1 MQQELTATS
10 HVYQTFDSPSSAL
23 PTSQHGFPRSQQ
35 QHHADGSSLFRT
47 RSSSSSRSGR
57 AAAAGSDAGLDADQL
72 EERLRRL
79 SHGSHRSAG
88 GRPSVAGQRISEYEK
103 ALTPSVPRQALGF
116 KVTKRSQS
124 PPDGVQLTDF
134 PNEILTHIL
143 SHLHPDSHAAV
154 ALVSKRFYALV
165 TTPHAWRMAFLRYFP
180 GQDVMLRSADK
191 EAWHEQEDPDLIRSE
206 QRYFSRLSPLAS
218 WRSEY
223 LLRTR
228 LLRSVARGK
237 PGTNIGG
244 VGSSAKSSQMGKRS
258 SAVLTYNSK
267 LPWTVSNLHA
277 VFSNGKKPPKVISG
291 TAALA
296 VGTSSDPTIGKVD
309 KWGLDDPF
317 AFAQL
322 DEAFPDLEPFAVAGE
337 GPAAVPNVMDVSQP
351 YGFIGGEGFPGGR
364 AYYRAA
370 SEIRGRYLGND
381 SAIIDMVPEIPKIPE
396 LSEAICSVWIAKS
409 SAVPT
414 LTQSM
419 VGMMTGSTLGVV
431 TTYALNF
438 EASGSGYSNG
448 QITGKWVLSPGIPI
462 VAIKIDDNYSQRRK
476 ILGRVWAVALNALG
490 EVYYLKDT
498 PSPPVKRV
506 KGEDPTRTAWMS
518 GRTVYWELVESTRRR
533 ARPDEFDKNAVRGAY
548 SPRSPSNS
556 MNLSK
561 NQVIAEAREIEKFLR
576 HKPSHFRK
584 ACEGWDMRRKLEVD
598 FGGGEEDG
606 GGEGIFVITCGLG
619 YGVPAG
625 VTRYTRR
632 APVVDVKEAQLE
644 EEEPTHYSKPE
655 AVASSLFGGPTA
667 EDAAASDPTYPA
679 AGVAAAEPEADA
691 QVQGPEEWAVSEFEL
706 KPNFTGEIT
715 ASAVD
720 ATTYAVMARFEDPL
734 LNDSGSSNAGTPTAQ
749 HSTGEI
755 SGRRARLFAVGTD
768 TGAIYVWNMRAAE
781 ARAAIKP
788 LRCIQTDSP
797 EISCLALSALYII
810 HGGSDGLVQAWD
822 PLASVLEPVRTLN
835 AKSSGR
841 IPRHIVN
848 ANPVLRQADYAAVG
862 AIYLDPDP
870 AVLRGVLSFGTFI
883 RYWAY
888 NSTHH
893 GSGRKRRVRHS
904 DVNGRL
910 ASRRLY
916 GTVSGYI
923 AAEEAELRREQAH
936 RAKEQVRLRNRFGV
950 GLGDLTEEEAIKYA
964 EMISQESYMLDEQ
977 RRFSAS
983 DTGSA
988 ADIND
993 TASSAGS
1000 SMSSADTL
1008 TPEPSI
1014 SGRSPNGGSSALPV
1028 LEEET
1033 EDDYEAQI
1041 QRAIRLSLMEG
1052 VNDAGQSPRDH
1063 SSGDYGFPVTV
1074 KEKKKK
1080 GRRAS
1085 GSPPPSVGGS
1095 EVHAPVVMS
1104 YGEGSRGVPVTAP
1117 LVGNAGVNPDEDLEL
1132 ALRLS
1137 LEEEETR
1144 QATAAAAAAVG
1155 LGVDEDAFPPLSPK
1169 GKGKGKGVA

>member
-1 MQQELTATS
+1 
-10 HVYQTFDSPSSAL
+10 
-23 PTSQHGFPRSQQ
+23 
-35 QHHADGSSLFRT
+35 
-47 RSSSSSRSGR
+47 
-57 AAAAGSDAGLDADQL
+57 
-72 EERLRRL
+72 
-79 SHGSHRSAG
+79 
-88 GRPSVAGQRISEYEK
+88 
-103 ALTPSVPRQALGF
+103 
-116 KVTKRSQS
+116 
-124 PPDGVQLTDF
+124 
-134 PNEILTHIL
+134 
-143 SHLHPDSHAAV
+143 
-154 ALVSKRFYALV
+154 
-165 TTPHAWRMAFLRYFP
+165 
-180 GQDVMLRSADK
+180 MLRSVEKAG
-191 EAWHEQEDPDLIRSE
+191 HEIWSQQEDPDLIRSE
-206 QRYFSRLSPLAS
+206 LRYFSRLSPLAS

-244 VGSSAKSSQMGKRS
+244 VGSSAKSSQLGKRS

-322 DEAFPDLEPFAVAGE
+322 DEAFPDLEPYGVAGD

-351 YGFIGGEGFPGGR
+351 YGILGGEGFPGGR

-370 SEIRGRYLGND
+370 SEIRGRYLGHD
-381 SAIIDMVPEIPKIPE
+381 SAIIDMAPEIPKVPE
-396 LSEAICSVWIAKS
+396 MSEAICSVWIAKS
-409 SAVPT
+409 SAVPSM
-414 LTQSM
+414 TQAM
-419 VGMMTGSTLGVV
+419 VGMMTGSSLGVV
-431 TTYALNF
+431 TAYALNF
-438 EASGSGYSNG
+438 EASGSQYSNG
-448 QITGKWVLSPGIPI
+448 EIAARWVLSPGVPI
-462 VAIKIDDNYSQRRK
+462 IAIKIDDNYNQRRK
-476 ILGRVWAVALNALG
+476 LLGRVWAVVLNALG
-490 EVYYLKDT
+490 EVYYLKDVPIPLLT
-498 PSPPVKRV
+498 RA
-506 KGEDPTRTAWMS
+506 KGENATRTAWMS
-518 GRTVYWELVESTRRR
+518 GRTAYWELVEPTRRK
-533 ARPDEFDKNAVRGAY
+533 ARPVEFDKNAIRGAY

-561 NQVIAEAREIEKFLR
+561 NQVVAEAREIEKFLR

-598 FGGGEEDG
+598 FAGGDEPG
-606 GGEGIFVITCGLG
+606 GGEGIFVITCGLEKG
-619 YGVPAG
+619 EPSGI
-625 VTRYTRR
+625 TRYTRR
-632 APVVDVKEAQLE
+632 ASTATVAAA
-644 EEEPTHYSKPE
+644 E
-655 AVASSLFGGPTA
+655 AVTEEAAYCSNAEGTTSLFGGPTT
-667 EDAAASDPTYPA
+667 DAAASRSASWYPA
-679 AGVAAAEPEADA
+679 ADSGVGAGEGES
-691 QVQGPEEWAVSEFEL
+691 QEHGTEEWAISAFEL
-706 KPNFTGEIT
+706 KPNFNAEIT
-715 ASAVD
+715 ASAAD
-720 ATTYAVMARFEDPL
+720 ATTYAVMAAFEDPL
-734 LNDSGSSNAGTPTAQ
+734 LTGSGTSTPNTFATKQ
-749 HSTGEI
+749 SVGEVP
-755 SGRRARLFAVGTD
+755 GRRARLFAIGTD
-768 TGAIYVWNMRAAE
+768 SGAIYVWNMRSAE
-781 ARAAIKP
+781 ARAAVKP

-822 PLASVLEPVRTLN
+822 PLASILDPIRTLN

-841 IPRHIVN
+841 VPRHIVN
-848 ANPVLRQADYAAVG
+848 ANPVLRHADYSAVG

-893 GSGRKRRVRHS
+893 GTGRKRRVRHS

-923 AAEEAELRREQAH
+923 AAEEAELRREREH

-950 GLGDLTEEEAIKYA
+950 GLGDLTEEEAIRYA
-964 EMISQESYMLDEQ
+964 EMISQESYMMDEQ

-988 ADIND
+988 ADIGE
-993 TASSAGS
+993 TASSTGS

-1014 SGRSPNGGSSALPV
+1014 SGRSPSGPSALPV

-1052 VNDAGQSPRDH
+1052 VNDAGQSPRGN
-1063 SSGDYGFPVTV
+1063 SSGDYEFPVTV

-1080 GRRAS
+1080 GNLSS
-1085 GSPPPSVGGS
+1085 GSLPISMGAS
-1095 EVHAPVVMS
+1095 EVRTPVVH
-1104 YGEGSRGVPVTAP
+1104 YGEASRGVSVTAAP
-1117 LVGNAGVNPDEDLEL
+1117 LSISPGVNPDEDLEL

-1155 LGVDEDAFPPLSPK
+1155 LGIQTDDFPPLSPQ

>member
-1 MQQELTATS
+1 
-10 HVYQTFDSPSSAL
+10 
-23 PTSQHGFPRSQQ
+23 
-35 QHHADGSSLFRT
+35 
-47 RSSSSSRSGR
+47 
-57 AAAAGSDAGLDADQL
+57 
-72 EERLRRL
+72 
-79 SHGSHRSAG
+79 
-88 GRPSVAGQRISEYEK
+88 
-103 ALTPSVPRQALGF
+103 
-116 KVTKRSQS
+116 
-124 PPDGVQLTDF
+124 
-134 PNEILTHIL
+134 
-143 SHLHPDSHAAV
+143 
-154 ALVSKRFYALV
+154 
-165 TTPHAWRMAFLRYFP
+165 MAFLRYFP
-180 GQDVMLRSADK
+180 GQDVMLRSSDK
-191 EAWHEQEDPDLIRSE
+191 EAWNGREDPDLVRTE
-206 QRYFSRLSPLAS
+206 LRYFSRLSPLAS

-228 LLRSVARGK
+228 LLRSVSRGK

-244 VGSSAKSSQMGKRS
+244 VGSSAKSSQLGKRS

-277 VFSNGKKPPKVISG
+277 VFSNGKKPPKVLSG

-322 DEAFPDLEPFAVAGE
+322 DEVVPDLEPYALVGD

-351 YGFIGGEGFPGGR
+351 YGILGGEGFPGGR
-364 AYYRAA
+364 AYYRAT
-370 SEIRGRYLGND
+370 SEIRGRYLGHDN
-381 SAIIDMVPEIPKIPE
+381 AIIDMVPEIPKIPE

-409 SAVPT
+409 PAVPSA
-414 LTQSM
+414 TQAM
-419 VGMMTGSTLGVV
+419 VGMMTGSSLGVV

-438 EASGSGYSNG
+438 EAGGSRYSNG
-448 QITGKWVLSPGIPI
+448 EVTAKWVLSPGVPI
-462 VAIKIDDNYSQRRK
+462 IAIRIDDNYSHRRK
-476 ILGRVWAVALNALG
+476 LLGRVWAVVLNALG
-490 EVYYLKDT
+490 EVYYLKDC
-498 PSPPVKRV
+498 PIPPAKKA
-506 KGEDPTRTAWMS
+506 KGEDATRTAWMT
-518 GRTVYWELVESTRRR
+518 GRSAYWELVESTRRR

-561 NQVIAEAREIEKFLR
+561 EQVIAEAREIEKFLR

-598 FGGGEEDG
+598 FAGGDDDG
-606 GGEGIFVITCGLG
+606 AGEGIFVITCGLDNG
-619 YGVPAG
+619 EPAG
-625 VTRYTRR
+625 ITRYTRR
-632 APVVDVKEAQLE
+632 APATGSADADAQSE
-644 EEEPTHYSKPE
+644 E
-655 AVASSLFGGPTA
+655 VAYHGKTGATAGSIFGGPTS
-667 EDAAASDPTYPA
+667 EAALPPSPTYGVGASGSPELE
-679 AGVAAAEPEADA
+679 AGPLG
-691 QVQGPEEWAVSEFEL
+691 QGPEEWAAAEYEL
-706 KPNFTGEIT
+706 KPNFGAEIT
-715 ASAVD
+715 ASAAD
-720 ATTYAVMARFEDPL
+720 ATTYAVLAAFEDPL
-734 LNDSGSSNAGTPTAQ
+734 LTGSGTSTANSPIAK
-749 HSTGEI
+749 HNTAEVP
-755 SGRRARLFAVGTD
+755 GRRARLFAVGTD
-768 TGAIYVWNMRAAE
+768 TGAIYVWNMRSTETRTAV
-781 ARAAIKP
+781 KP
-788 LRCIQTDSP
+788 LRCIQTESS

-822 PLASVLEPVRTLN
+822 PLASMLEPVRTLN

-841 IPRHIVN
+841 VPRHIVN
-848 ANPVLRQADYAAVG
+848 ANPVLRQADYSAVG

-888 NSTHH
+888 NSSHH
-893 GSGRKRRVRHS
+893 GTGRKRRVRHS

-923 AAEEAELRREQAH
+923 AAEEAELRREREH

-964 EMISQESYMLDEQ
+964 EMISQESYMMDEQ

-988 ADIND
+988 ADMGE

-1000 SMSSADTL
+1000 SMSSTDTL
-1008 TPEPSI
+1008 TPEPSL
-1014 SGRSPNGGSSALPV
+1014 SGRSPSGAGPSTLPV
-1028 LEEET
+1028 LDEET

-1052 VNDAGQSPRDH
+1052 VNDAGQSPRGN
-1063 SSGDYGFPVTV
+1063 SSGDFGFPVTV
-1074 KEKKKK
+1074 KERRKK
-1080 GRRAS
+1080 GRTSS
-1085 GSPPPSVGGS
+1085 GSPPTSLGAG
-1095 EVHAPVVMS
+1095 EAHTPVVR
-1104 YGEGSRGVPVTAP
+1104 YAEASRGITLAAAP
-1117 LVGNAGVNPDEDLEL
+1117 LSTSPGFTPDEDLEL

-1144 QATAAAAAAVG
+1144 HATAAAAAAVG
-1155 LGVDEDAFPPLSPK
+1155 LAIGADDFPPLSPQ
-1169 GKGKGKGVA
+1169 GKGKGKGLA

>member
-1 MQQELTATS
+1 M
-10 HVYQTFDSPSSAL
+10 
-23 PTSQHGFPRSQQ
+23 
-35 QHHADGSSLFRT
+35 
-47 RSSSSSRSGR
+47 
-57 AAAAGSDAGLDADQL
+57 
-72 EERLRRL
+72 
-79 SHGSHRSAG
+79 
-88 GRPSVAGQRISEYEK
+88 
-103 ALTPSVPRQALGF
+103 
-116 KVTKRSQS
+116 
-124 PPDGVQLTDF
+124 
-134 PNEILTHIL
+134 
-143 SHLHPDSHAAV
+143 
-154 ALVSKRFYALV
+154 SKRFYALV

-191 EAWHEQEDPDLIRSE
+191 DVWNEQEDPDLIRTE
-206 QRYFSRLSPLAS
+206 LRYYSRLSLLAS

-244 VGSSAKSSQMGKRS
+244 VGSSAKSSQLGKRS

-322 DEAFPDLEPFAVAGE
+322 DEVVPDLEPYALVGD

-351 YGFIGGEGFPGGR
+351 YGILGGEGFPGGR
-364 AYYRAA
+364 AYYRAS
-370 SEIRGRYLGND
+370 SEIRGRYLGQDN
-381 SAIIDMVPEIPKIPE
+381 AIIDMVPEIPKIPE

-409 SAVPT
+409 SAVPSM
-414 LTQSM
+414 TQSM
-419 VGMMTGSTLGVV
+419 VGMMTGSSLGVV
-431 TTYALNF
+431 TTYALNY
-438 EASGSGYSNG
+438 EAGGSRYSNG
-448 QITGKWVLSPGIPI
+448 EITAKWVLSPGVPI
-462 VAIKIDDNYSQRRK
+462 TAIKIDDHYNQRRK
-476 ILGRVWAVALNALG
+476 LLGRVWAVVLNALG
-490 EVYYLKDT
+490 EVYYLKDSPT
-498 PSPPVKRV
+498 PPVKKA

-518 GRTVYWELVESTRRR
+518 GRTAYWELVESTRRR

-598 FGGGEEDG
+598 FAGGDDNR
-606 GGEGIFVITCGLG
+606 GGEGIFVITCGLEMG
-619 YGVPAG
+619 EPAG
-625 VTRYTRR
+625 IKRYIRR
-632 APVVDVKEAQLE
+632 ALPTCVADAQAETE
-644 EEEPTHYSKPE
+644 EVASYCKPE
-655 AVASSLFGGPTA
+655 ARTGSIFGGPTT
-667 EDAAASDPTYPA
+667 DAALSPSSTYDTVA
-679 AGVAAAEPEADA
+679 FGSAEVEGVQP
-691 QVQGPEEWAVSEFEL
+691 VQGTEEWLVSAYEL
-706 KPNFTGEIT
+706 KPNFNAEIT
-715 ASAVD
+715 ASAAD
-720 ATTYAVMARFEDPL
+720 ATTYAVMAAFEDPL
-734 LNDSGSSNAGTPTAQ
+734 LTESGASTANTPTATQ
-749 HSTGEI
+749 STGDVP
-755 SGRRARLFAVGTD
+755 GRRARLFAVGTD
-768 TGAIYVWNMRAAE
+768 TGAIYVWNMRSAE
-781 ARAAIKP
+781 TRTDVKP
-788 LRCIQTDSP
+788 LRCIQTDSS

-822 PLASVLEPVRTLN
+822 PLASILEPVRTLN

-841 IPRHIVN
+841 VPRHIVN
-848 ANPVLRQADYAAVG
+848 ANPVLRHADYSAVG

-893 GSGRKRRVRHS
+893 GTGRKRRARHS

-923 AAEEAELRREQAH
+923 AAEEAELRREQEH

-964 EMISQESYMLDEQ
+964 EMMSQESYMMDEQ
-977 RRFSAS
+977 RRSSAS
-983 DTGSA
+983 DTGSTV
-988 ADIND
+988 DMGE

-1000 SMSSADTL
+1000 SMSSSDTL

-1014 SGRSPNGGSSALPV
+1014 SGRSASASGSALPV
-1028 LEEET
+1028 LQEET

-1052 VNDAGQSPRDH
+1052 VNDAGQSPRGN
-1063 SSGDYGFPVTV
+1063 SSGDYGFPVTI

-1080 GRRAS
+1080 GRAS
-1085 GSPPPSVGGS
+1085 SASPPTSVGGS
-1095 EVHAPVVMS
+1095 DAQTPVVQ
-1104 YGEGSRGVPVTAP
+1104 YAEASRGLLVTAP
-1117 LVGNAGVNPDEDLEL
+1117 LSTNPGINPDDDLEL

-1144 QATAAAAAAVG
+1144 QVAAAAAAAVG
-1155 LGVDEDAFPPLSPK
+1155 LGIQADEFPPLSPK

>member
-1 MQQELTATS
+1 M
-10 HVYQTFDSPSSAL
+10 
-23 PTSQHGFPRSQQ
+23 
-35 QHHADGSSLFRT
+35 
-47 RSSSSSRSGR
+47 
-57 AAAAGSDAGLDADQL
+57 
-72 EERLRRL
+72 
-79 SHGSHRSAG
+79 
-88 GRPSVAGQRISEYEK
+88 
-103 ALTPSVPRQALGF
+103 
-116 KVTKRSQS
+116 
-124 PPDGVQLTDF
+124 
-134 PNEILTHIL
+134 
-143 SHLHPDSHAAV
+143 
-154 ALVSKRFYALV
+154 SKRFYALV

-180 GQDVMLRSADK
+180 GQDVMLRSAAK
-191 EAWHEQEDPDLIRSE
+191 TEQEALAAQEDPDLIKSE
-206 QRYFSRLSPLAS
+206 LRYFSRLSPLAS

-237 PGTNIGG
+237 PGSNIGG
-244 VGSSAKSSQMGKRS
+244 VGSSAKSSQLGKRS

-296 VGTSSDPTIGKVD
+296 VGTTSDPTIGKVD

-322 DEAFPDLEPFAVAGE
+322 DEIAPDLELFGVGD

-351 YGFIGGEGFPGGR
+351 YGILGGEGFPGGR
-364 AYYRAA
+364 PYYRGAN
-370 SEIRGRYLGND
+370 EIRGRYLGHE

-396 LSEAICSVWIAKS
+396 LAEAICSVWIAKS
-409 SAVPT
+409 SAVPAV
-414 LTQSM
+414 TQGM
-419 VGMMTGSTLGVV
+419 VGIMTGSTLGVV
-431 TTYALNF
+431 TTYSLGF
-438 EASGSGYSNG
+438 DTSSLRTSNG
-448 QITGKWVLSPGIPI
+448 DITARWVLSPGVPI
-462 VAIKIDDNYSQRRK
+462 IAIKIDDNYNQRRNV
-476 ILGRVWAVALNALG
+476 LGRVWAVVLNALG

-498 PSPPVKRV
+498 PPPPATRA
-506 KGEDPTRTAWMS
+506 KGDDPTRAAWMS
-518 GRTVYWELVESTRRR
+518 GRSVYWELVEATRRK
-533 ARPDEFDKNAVRGAY
+533 ARFDEYDKNAVRGAY

-561 NQVIAEAREIEKFLR
+561 NQIVAEAREIEKFLR
-576 HKPSHFRK
+576 HKPAHFRK

-598 FGGGEEDG
+598 FAGGDELG
-606 GGEGIFVITCGLG
+606 GGEGIFVITCGIENG
-619 YGVPAG
+619 DAAGIMRYTRCVPAG
-625 VTRYTRR
+625 GVADT
-632 APVVDVKEAQLE
+632 EAEPE
-644 EEEPTHYSKPE
+644 EDLYYSKPGP
-655 AVASSLFGGPTA
+655 AAASIFGGPTDTGA
-667 EDAAASDPTYPA
+667 SMSSPVCPAAASDLNEVADEPA
-679 AGVAAAEPEADA
+679 DPQG
-691 QVQGPEEWAVSEFEL
+691 QGPEEWTASAFEL
-706 KPNFTGEIT
+706 KANFNAEIT
-715 ASAVD
+715 ASAAD
-720 ATTYAVMARFEDPL
+720 NTTYALMAAFEDPL
-734 LNDSGSSNAGTPTAQ
+734 LTGSATSNTGTPMTKQ
-749 HSTGEI
+749 TPSEI
-755 SGRRARLFAVGTD
+755 PGRRARLFAVGTD
-768 TGAIYVWNMRAAE
+768 TGAIYVWNMRSAE
-781 ARAAIKP
+781 SRTTIKP
-788 LRCIQTDSP
+788 SRCIQTDSP

-841 IPRHIVN
+841 VPRHIVN
-848 ANPVLRQADYAAVG
+848 ANPVLRHADYSAVG

-888 NSTHH
+888 NSTTQ

-904 DVNGRL
+904 DVHGRL

-923 AAEEAELRREQAH
+923 AAEEAELRREQQH
-936 RAKEQVRLRNRFGV
+936 RAKEEVRLRNRFGV
-950 GLGDLTEEEAIKYA
+950 GLGDLTEEEAIRYA
-964 EMISQESYMLDEQ
+964 EMASQESFTMDEQ

-988 ADIND
+988 VDIGD

-1000 SMSSADTL
+1000 SISSADTL
-1008 TPEPSI
+1008 TPEPSL
-1014 SGRSPNGGSSALPV
+1014 SGRSPSGGPSALPV

-1052 VNDAGQSPRDH
+1052 VNDAGQSPREN

-1074 KEKKKK
+1074 KEKKKRGK
-1080 GRRAS
+1080 A
-1085 GSPPPSVGGS
+1085 SPPPSVAVS
-1095 EVHAPVVMS
+1095 EPRTPVAHYAEV
-1104 YGEGSRGVPVTAP
+1104 SRGVFVAP
-1117 LVGNAGVNPDEDLEL
+1117 QASSLGVSPDDDLEL

-1155 LGVDEDAFPPLSPK
+1155 LGIEADEFPPLSPK
-1169 GKGKGKGVA
+1169 GKGKGRGKGVV

>member
-1 MQQELTATS
+1 M
-10 HVYQTFDSPSSAL
+10 
-23 PTSQHGFPRSQQ
+23 
-35 QHHADGSSLFRT
+35 
-47 RSSSSSRSGR
+47 
-57 AAAAGSDAGLDADQL
+57 
-72 EERLRRL
+72 
-79 SHGSHRSAG
+79 
-88 GRPSVAGQRISEYEK
+88 
-103 ALTPSVPRQALGF
+103 
-116 KVTKRSQS
+116 
-124 PPDGVQLTDF
+124 
-134 PNEILTHIL
+134 
-143 SHLHPDSHAAV
+143 
-154 ALVSKRFYALV
+154 SKRFYALV

-180 GQDVMLRSADK
+180 GQDVMLRSAEK
-191 EAWHEQEDPDLIRSE
+191 GGHEIWNEPEDPDVIRSE
-206 QRYFSRLSPLAS
+206 MRYFSRLSPLAS

-244 VGSSAKSSQMGKRS
+244 VGSSAKSSQLGKRS

-322 DEAFPDLEPFAVAGE
+322 DEAFPDLEPYAVVGD

-351 YGFIGGEGFPGGR
+351 YGILGGEGFPGGR

-370 SEIRGRYLGND
+370 SEIRGRYLGHDN
-381 SAIIDMVPEIPKIPE
+381 AIIDMAPEIPKIPE

-409 SAVPT
+409 SAVPSM
-414 LTQSM
+414 TQSM
-419 VGMMTGSTLGVV
+419 VGMMTGSSLGVV

-438 EASGSGYSNG
+438 ETSGSRSSNG
-448 QITGKWVLSPGIPI
+448 EVTAKWVLSPGVPI
-462 VAIKIDDNYSQRRK
+462 IAIKIDDNYNQRRK
-476 ILGRVWAVALNALG
+476 LLGRVWAVVLNALG
-490 EVYYLKDT
+490 EVYYLKDCPT
-498 PSPPVKRV
+498 PLLTRA
-506 KGEDPTRTAWMS
+506 KGEDVTRTAWMA
-518 GRTVYWELVESTRRR
+518 GRTAYWELVESTRRR

-548 SPRSPSNS
+548 SPRSPCNS

-561 NQVIAEAREIEKFLR
+561 SQVIAEAREIEKFLR

-598 FGGGEEDG
+598 FAGGDEVGGGES
-606 GGEGIFVITCGLG
+606 IFVITCGLEG
-619 YGVPAG
+619 GEPAG
-625 VTRYTRR
+625 ITRYTRR
-632 APVVDVKEAQLE
+632 APTKDVEDAEAEME
-644 EEEPTHYSKPE
+644 ETAYYSYPG
-655 AVASSLFGGPTA
+655 ATTSSLFGGPATYVASASSPTNSAPDSGASVA
-667 EDAAASDPTYPA
+667 ED
-679 AGVAAAEPEADA
+679 EPHGR
-691 QVQGPEEWAVSEFEL
+691 VTEEWAISTFEL
-706 KPNFTGEIT
+706 KPGFSAQIT
-715 ASAVD
+715 ASAAD
-720 ATTYAVMARFEDPL
+720 ATTYAVMAAFEDPL
-734 LNDSGSSNAGTPTAQ
+734 LTGSGSSTANTPTTKQ
-749 HSTGEI
+749 SSGEI
-755 SGRRARLFAVGTD
+755 PGRRARLFAVGTD
-768 TGAIYVWNMRAAE
+768 TGAIYVWNMRSAE
-781 ARAAIKP
+781 ARTAVKP
-788 LRCIQTDSP
+788 LRSIQTDSP

-822 PLASVLEPVRTLN
+822 PLASVLEPIRTLN
-835 AKSSGR
+835 SKSSGR
-841 IPRHIVN
+841 VPRHIVN
-848 ANPVLRQADYAAVG
+848 ANPVLRHADYSAVG

-893 GSGRKRRVRHS
+893 GTGRKRRVRHS

-910 ASRRLY
+910 ASRRLH

-923 AAEEAELRREQAH
+923 AAEEAELRREREH
-936 RAKEQVRLRNRFGV
+936 RAKEEVRLRNRFGV
-950 GLGDLTEEEAIKYA
+950 GLGDLTEEEAIRYA
-964 EMISQESYMLDEQ
+964 EMISQESYMMDEQ
-977 RRFSAS
+977 RRLSAS

-988 ADIND
+988 ADIGE
-993 TASSAGS
+993 TASSSGS
-1000 SMSSADTL
+1000 SMSSAETL
-1008 TPEPSI
+1008 TPEPSVA
-1014 SGRSPNGGSSALPV
+1014 GRSPPGGPSALPV

-1052 VNDAGQSPRDH
+1052 VNDAGQSPREN
-1063 SSGDYGFPVTV
+1063 SSGEYQFPVTV

-1080 GRRAS
+1080 GNTSS
-1085 GSPPPSVGGS
+1085 GSPPIS
-1095 EVHAPVVMS
+1095 EGISQAPTPVVQ
-1104 YGEGSRGVPVTAP
+1104 YGQASRGVSMTAAP
-1117 LVGNAGVNPDEDLEL
+1117 LSTSPGINPDEDLEL

-1155 LGVDEDAFPPLSPK
+1155 LGIQTDDFPPLSPK

>member
-1 MQQELTATS
+1 MVS
-10 HVYQTFDSPSSAL
+10 CSA
-23 PTSQHGFPRSQQ
+23 PT
-35 QHHADGSSLFRT
+35 GSS
-47 RSSSSSRSGR
+47 
-57 AAAAGSDAGLDADQL
+57 
-72 EERLRRL
+72 
-79 SHGSHRSAG
+79 
-88 GRPSVAGQRISEYEK
+88 SVLIHKEANHCFE
-103 ALTPSVPRQALGF
+103 
-116 KVTKRSQS
+116 
-124 PPDGVQLTDF
+124 
-134 PNEILTHIL
+134 EILTHVL

-180 GQDVMLRSADK
+180 GQDVMLLRSADK
-191 EAWHEQEDPDLIRSE
+191 EAWNEQEDPDLIRSE
-206 QRYFSRLSPLAS
+206 LRYFSRLSPLAS

-237 PGTNIGG
+237 PSSNIGG
-244 VGSSAKSSQMGKRS
+244 VGSSAKSSQLGKRS

-277 VFSNGKKPPKVISG
+277 VFSNGKRPPKVISG

-296 VGTSSDPTIGKVD
+296 VGTSSDPTVGKVD

-322 DEAFPDLEPFAVAGE
+322 DEVVPGLDPFALSGD

-351 YGFIGGEGFPGGR
+351 YGILGGEGFPGGR
-364 AYYRAA
+364 AYYRAT
-370 SEIRGRYLGND
+370 SDIRGRYLGHD

-409 SAVPT
+409 SAVPSM
-414 LTQSM
+414 TQSM

-438 EASGSGYSNG
+438 EAGGSRYTNG
-448 QITGKWVLSPGIPI
+448 EITAKWVLSPGVPI
-462 VAIKIDDNYSQRRK
+462 ISIKVDDYYNQRRK
-476 ILGRVWAVALNALG
+476 VLGRVWAVVLNALG
-490 EVYYLKDT
+490 EVYYLKDSPT
-498 PSPPVKRV
+498 PPTKKT

-518 GRTVYWELVESTRRR
+518 GRTVYWELVESTRRT

-561 NQVIAEAREIEKFLR
+561 NQVVAEAREIEKFLR

-598 FGGGEEDG
+598 FAGGDVSG
-606 GGEGIFVITCGLG
+606 GGEGIFVLTCGLDNG
-619 YGVPAG
+619 EPAG
-625 VTRYTRR
+625 ITRYTRQ
-632 APVVDVKEAQLE
+632 AVVGGVADAEAKME
-644 EEEPTHYSKPE
+644 ESAYDTNLKATAGSI
-655 AVASSLFGGPTA
+655 FGGP
-667 EDAAASDPTYPA
+667 A
-679 AGVAAAEPEADA
+679 AGIAPASSPMCNSAGSGAAETEGSP
-691 QVQGPEEWAVSEFEL
+691 QRQGSEEWLVSHYEV
-706 KPNFTGEIT
+706 KPNFSGEIT
-715 ASAVD
+715 AAAAD
-720 ATTYAVMARFEDPL
+720 ASTYAAMASFEDPL
-734 LNDSGSSNAGTPTAQ
+734 LNGSGSSAETPAAKQ
-749 HSTGEI
+749 STGEI
-755 SGRRARLFAVGTD
+755 PGRRARLFAVGTD
-768 TGAIYVWNMRAAE
+768 TGAVYVWNMRATETRTAV
-781 ARAAIKP
+781 KP

-797 EISCLALSALYII
+797 EISCLALSALYIV

-841 IPRHIVN
+841 VPRHIVN
-848 ANPVLRQADYAAVG
+848 ANPVLRQADYSAVG

-893 GSGRKRRVRHS
+893 GTGRKRRVRHS
-904 DVNGRL
+904 DIHGRL

-988 ADIND
+988 ADFGE

-1008 TPEPSI
+1008 TPEPSV
-1014 SGRSPNGGSSALPV
+1014 SGRSPPGGPSALPV

-1052 VNDAGQSPRDH
+1052 VNDAGQSPRGN
-1063 SSGDYGFPVTV
+1063 SSGDYEFPVTV
-1074 KEKKKK
+1074 KEKKMKK

-1085 GSPPPSVGGS
+1085 SASPPTSVGAS
-1095 EVHAPVVMS
+1095 EVPTPVVQ
-1104 YGEGSRGVPVTAP
+1104 YAEASRGLSVAAAAP
-1117 LVGNAGVNPDEDLEL
+1117 LSSPGINPDEDLEL

-1137 LEEEETR
+1137 LEEEEAR

-1155 LGVDEDAFPPLSPK
+1155 LGIEVDDFPPLSPQ
-1169 GKGKGKGVA
+1169 GKGKGKGLA